1 MKNVLIAT
9 NFDCGKYVLIDA
21 NLIKKNLSRSTF
33 AFEKLLKYI
42 LQIRSQSS
50 FFFHL
55 ELFTINIFV
64 FSLFLVFFF
73 FLLCYCT
80 GHCCCRHIAGSMA
93 LYSLARPWR
102 TSDTQQR
109 PPTGQRYG
117 QRI

>member
-64 FSLFLVFFF
+64 FFLFLVSFF
-73 FLLCYCT
+73 FLIMLLHRPLLLSPYCWIY
-80 GHCCCRHIAGSMA
+80 GSLLFGASMA
-93 LYSLARPWR
+93 
-102 TSDTQQR
+102 
-109 PPTGQRYG
+109 
-117 QRI
+117 